1 MKGIRKFCAKF
12 FSSIKYEVFLG
23 IALINLVVL
32 LLFFAAASYST
43 HRFFISDRTE
53 SARILNAQEALL
65 IENLIRDVDKHIMN
79 LYFSDDVR
87 IVLRDRSTGSAEYID
102 SYYSV
107 KTRLAGIID
116 LYPEIYGI
124 YMFDLDG
131 KHLYSLQ
138 RQPVQHF
145 IKNQDGGWFRE
156 ALDRNGAVHI
166 QGRHESM
173 AESGKEVITISRKVV
188 DFKTYKGIGVV
199 TVEVDIDELSSHLM
213 NGNFEESAVMMVMDQ
228 DNRVYSNNE
237 SLCQGILADIEFTDK
252 LNSNQN
258 YFWYKS
264 QGKNYYVVWRESEIT
279 QWKIV
284 TCIPRE
290 DMLDLSARLIRIFIF
305 SALVAV
311 ILSIFI
317 SYLYSARSTKRITNI
332 VEQLNRFS
340 EGDRGI
346 IIQVNEKNEIGFL
359 QSYLNVMIQKINAY
373 IQTEYEE
380 KILRKDMEIRL
391 LYSQINPH
399 FLYNTLGMIINEAE
413 KEGAENTT
421 ELIELLSGMFRY
433 NLQKEQYL
441 VPLKKEIEYIQSYL
455 LLLKKRYGEGFTAI
469 FELDHTLD
477 EYPVPHIF
485 LQPLIENCIV
495 HGSCAGQEKLDII
508 IRTLQTETEK
518 LIIIKNTGNI
528 LSREQVKELND
539 MVQREFEVGKQERVK
554 TLQNINF
561 RLKTA
566 CSGQCGLI
574 FEFDE
579 NYVVLKIRIG

>member
-43 HRFFISDRTE
+43 HSFFISDRTE

-65 IENLIRDVDKHIMN
+65 IEKLIRDVDKHIMN

-228 DNRVYSNNE
+228 DNRIYSNNE
-237 SLCQGILADIEFTDK
+237 SLCQGILADTEFTDK

-258 YFWYKS
+258 YFWYKN

-455 LLLKKRYGEGFTAI
+455 LLLKKRYGEGFAAI

-518 LIIIKNTGNI
+518 LIIIKNTGHI
-528 LSREQVKELND
+528 LNREQVKELND

-566 CSGQCGLI
+566 CSGQCGLN

>member
-228 DNRVYSNNE
+228 DNRIYSNNE
-237 SLCQGILADIEFTDK
+237 SLCQGILADTEFTDK

-258 YFWYKS
+258 YFWYKN

-359 QSYLNVMIQKINAY
+359 QSYLNVMIQKINA
-373 IQTEYEE
+373 
-380 KILRKDMEIRL
+380 
-391 LYSQINPH
+391 
-399 FLYNTLGMIINEAE
+399 
-413 KEGAENTT
+413 
-421 ELIELLSGMFRY
+421 
-433 NLQKEQYL
+433 
-441 VPLKKEIEYIQSYL
+441 
-455 LLLKKRYGEGFTAI
+455 
-469 FELDHTLD
+469 
-477 EYPVPHIF
+477 
-485 LQPLIENCIV
+485 
-495 HGSCAGQEKLDII
+495 
-508 IRTLQTETEK
+508 
-518 LIIIKNTGNI
+518 
-528 LSREQVKELND
+528 
-539 MVQREFEVGKQERVK
+539 
-554 TLQNINF
+554 
-561 RLKTA
+561 
-566 CSGQCGLI
+566 
-574 FEFDE
+574 
-579 NYVVLKIRIG
+579 